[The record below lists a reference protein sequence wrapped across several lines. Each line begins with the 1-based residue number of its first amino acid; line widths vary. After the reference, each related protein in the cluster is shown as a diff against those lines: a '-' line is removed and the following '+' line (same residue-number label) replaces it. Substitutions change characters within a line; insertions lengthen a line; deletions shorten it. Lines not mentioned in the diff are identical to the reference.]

1 MTEKLEHSI
10 KTKHF
15 SSLSQDE
22 REELLAL
29 QIDEEG
35 FNALKS
41 FYVKLGKK
49 STKMEVGSDVKNR
62 LDELFT
68 STYLNK
74 QPTLFKRVVSILF
87 PQEKSWLMRPII
99 QLASVMFLVTL
110 GITIFNT
117 NKSFDRNLS
126 QYIPKKLDVLKEG
139 NALEEVEEKE
149 RIDTKRK
156 RNSALESRRNEIERT
171 NYEVL
176 RAESTIQSADETSAT
191 PLDLQETIMDAEVNT
206 LSGITTQPNFSLE
219 SSYELGKTTFLNT
232 PTNAAASTFELS
244 SKARPAISN
253 EQAIT
258 NDDIISV
265 PSVTQN
271 ASFNNLAVLDL
282 LTPLF

>member
-15 SSLSQDE
+15 SFLSQDE

-74 QPTLFKRVVSILF
+74 QPTLLKRVVSILF

-126 QYIPKKLDVLKEG
+126 QYIPKKLDILKEG

-149 RIDTKRK
+149 QIDTQRK

-176 RAESTIQSADETSAT
+176 RAESTTNRGDETPAT

-206 LSGITTQPNFSLE
+206 FSGVTAQPNFSLE
-219 SSYELGKTTFLNT
+219 PSYELGKTTFLNT
-232 PTNAAASTFELS
+232 PTNAAAFTFELS
-244 SKARPAISN
+244 SKERPAIRN
-253 EQAIT
+253 EQSIA
-258 NDDIISV
+258 NDEIISV
-265 PSVTQN
+265 PNVTQN

>member
-15 SSLSQDE
+15 SSLSQDD

-126 QYIPKKLDVLKEG
+126 QYIPKKLDLLKEG

-149 RIDTKRK
+149 QIDNQRK
-156 RNSALESRRNEIERT
+156 INSALESRRNEIERT

-176 RAESTIQSADETSAT
+176 RAESTTQSGDETTAI
-191 PLDLQETIMDAEVNT
+191 PLDLQEIIMDAEVNT
-206 LSGITTQPNFSLE
+206 LSGVTTQPNFSLE

-232 PTNAAASTFELS
+232 PTNAVASTFELS
-244 SKARPAISN
+244 SKARPAIRN
-253 EQAIT
+253 EQAIA
-258 NDDIISV
+258 NEDIISV

>member
-176 RAESTIQSADETSAT
+176 RAESTIQSGDETSAT

-232 PTNAAASTFELS
+232 PTNAAASTFEFS
-244 SKARPAISN
+244 SKARPAIKN